1 MDAKG
6 QLFFNDKPL
15 DAAKLAQQ
23 FEATARRSPDTEVQ
37 LRVDEAVPYGQVVAL
52 MGAALQM
59 LALLMAVL
67 NREVAI
73 SGAALSRVALLEVL
87 ASEPLV
93 RELQGDVGGCW

>member
-1 MDAKG
+1 
-6 QLFFNDKPL
+6 
-15 DAAKLAQQ
+15 
-23 FEATARRSPDTEVQ
+23 
-37 LRVDEAVPYGQVVAL
+37 
-52 MGAALQM
+52 MGAVLEK

-93 RELQGDVGGCW
+93 KEPQGDAGGCW